1 MELQRDEFSDIG
13 FNPDTRA
20 LELWWSAG
28 TASLTEE
35 RFRQGLVEFAD
46 HAVEQGAPNLLVDLR
61 EFAYSPAPDIWAWRL
76 VNIIPRYQEAGV
88 RKFANV
94 VPEGWPVEEPRQA
107 EGEPFVT
114 GNFRTVEDAEAW
126 FRSP

>member
-1 MELQRDEFSDIG
+1 MAAKRENKPEGLRELKTDEL
-13 FNPDTRA
+13 A
-20 LELWWSAG
+20 QKLAV
-28 TASLTEE
+28 LTEE

-61 EFAYSPAPDIWAWRL
+61 EFAYSPAPDMWEWRL

-107 EGEPFVT
+107 EG
-114 GNFRTVEDAEAW
+114 
-126 FRSP
+126 